1 MRRLLVLLFAIEA
14 AGAAT
19 APAATFT
26 VTNTNDSGAGSLR
39 KAIEDANTAAG
50 ADTIAFN
57 VSGAGCSGSGVC
69 TITPASVLPTVSGTL
84 LIDGYTQPGSSPNT
98 NSTGAINAVP
108 KIVLSGAVVGGGS
121 YGLSVSAPNS
131 TVRGLVINGGFLG
144 GVTVSAADVSV
155 QGCFIGTDAAGMTAV
170 PITSGVRGDGFSGAT
185 GLTVGG
191 PAPAE
196 RNLIAA
202 PTSALVSLNQVPDGT
217 IEGNLLGTDAT
228 GAALIGPLPND
239 SIVIYPAATGTV
251 LIRGNVVAGGTIE
264 GISLGNG
271 GVDGSTTLLQGNFI
285 GTDVTGTV
293 NFGNPT
299 SGVRIHRSD
308 VTVGGTG
315 AGEGNVI
322 AFNAG
327 AGIFIYPQGATSPV
341 RCTIRGNSIHSNHQN
356 PAFGEIMGI
365 DLGENASPLG
375 GVTRNDL
382 GDGDIGPNHLQNFPM
397 ITSAVPSLAEGGT
410 TIAGRLN
417 SEPDTTYTLDFYSNP
432 ACVGRPQ
439 DFLEGRT
446 WIGSTQVTTDGS
458 GNAAINAIVP
468 SSIEPGEK
476 VTATATDPDGN
487 TSEFSQ
493 RLVLSSNPTS
503 GNPAGVAGVALTGF
517 HFLSG
522 ADVTI
527 GGVAAPS
534 VVVNGYNAATI
545 TTPNLPP
552 GTLNDVSL
560 TNTDGTTG
568 TLPNGWIA
576 DFLDV
581 PGGQQFYPFVTTLV
595 RNQITVGVG
604 GGNYGIAQ
612 NTLRQQM
619 AVFLLKSKFGICY
632 VPPPCTVPVF
642 PDVPCSSGFAP
653 WINALVAEGI
663 TGGCA
668 GGNFCP
674 TSPVNRQQ
682 MAVFLLKAF
691 EGSAYTP
698 PACTVATFADVP
710 CSHPFATWIYELVA
724 RTITAGC
731 GGGNYCP
738 GTSANRG
745 QIATFIVKTFGLQ

>member
-1 MRRLLVLLFAIEA
+1 MRRTLALLFVLQA
-14 AGAAT
+14 AGAS
-19 APAATFT
+19 AATFT
-26 VTNTNDSGAGSLR
+26 VTNTSDSGAGSLR
-39 KAIEDANTAAG
+39 QAITDANAAAG

-57 VSGAGCSGSGVC
+57 VTGAGCSGSGVC
-69 TITPASVLPTVSGTL
+69 TITPQSVLPTVSGTL

-98 NSTGAINAVP
+98 NSTGAINAVL
-108 KIVLSGAVVGGGS
+108 KIVLSGGAVGGGA
-121 YGLSVSAPNS
+121 YGLYVSAADS
-131 TVRGLVINGGFLG
+131 TVQGLAINGGFFG
-144 GVTVSAADVSV
+144 GVSVSAADVSV
-155 QGCFIGTDAAGMTAV
+155 RGCFIGTDAIGMTAS
-170 PITSGVRGDGFSGAT
+170 PSGRGVYGAGFNGAT

-191 PAPAE
+191 PAPAD

-202 PTSALVSLNQVPDGT
+202 TGQIIILESVPGAA

-228 GAALIGPLPND
+228 GAALLGVLPGD
-239 SIVIYPAATGTV
+239 SILMYPAATGTAV
-251 LIRGNVVAGGTIE
+251 VRGNVVAGGTIE
-264 GISLGNG
+264 AINVG
-271 GVDGSTTLLQGNFI
+271 GVGQSSPVVFQGNFV
-285 GTDVTGTV
+285 GTDATGTV

-299 SGVRIHRSD
+299 TGIRLFAGAND
-308 VTVGGTG
+308 VTIGGTG

-327 AGIFIYPQGATSPV
+327 AGVFIYPQGATSPV
-341 RCTIRGNSIHSNHQN
+341 RCAIRGNSIHSNHQN
-356 PAFGEIMGI
+356 PAFGESMGI

-375 GVTRNDL
+375 GVTQNDL
-382 GDGDIGPNHLQNFPM
+382 GDGDIGSNHLQNFPM

-410 TIAGRLN
+410 TVTGKLN
-417 SEPDTTYTLDFYSNP
+417 SEPSTTYTLDFYSNP

-446 WIGSTQVTTDGS
+446 WLGSTQVTTDGS

-468 SSIEPGEK
+468 SLIGAGER
-476 VTATATDPDGN
+476 VTATATDPEGN

-522 ADVTI
+522 AVVTV
-527 GGVAAPS
+527 GGVDAPS
-534 VVVNGYNAATI
+534 LVVNDYNAATI

-552 GTLNDVSL
+552 GTLNDVTL
-560 TNTDGTTG
+560 TNTDGTAG

-581 PGGQQFYPFVTTLV
+581 PGGHQFYSFVTTLV

-604 GGNYGIAQ
+604 GGNYGVAQ

-632 VPPPCTVPVF
+632 VPPPCTVPAF
-642 PDVPCSSGFAP
+642 PDVPCSSNFAP
-653 WINALVAEGI
+653 WINELVAQGI

-682 MAVFLLKAF
+682 MAVFLLKAL
-691 EGSAYTP
+691 EGSSYTP
-698 PACTVATFADVP
+698 PACTVATFTDVP
-710 CSHPFATWIYELVA
+710 CSHQFAPWIYELVA
-724 RTITAGC
+724 RNITAGC

-745 QIATFIVKTFGLQ
+745 QIATFIVKTFQLQ